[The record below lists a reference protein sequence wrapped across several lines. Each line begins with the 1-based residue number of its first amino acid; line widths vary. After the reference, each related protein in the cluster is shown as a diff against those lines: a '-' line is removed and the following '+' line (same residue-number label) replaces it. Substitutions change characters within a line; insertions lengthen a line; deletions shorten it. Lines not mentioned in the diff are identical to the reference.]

1 VTAVFAD
8 PSGIDPAVRRAA
20 LTLYAAHP
28 DDREW
33 MIARLP
39 SDDRLELEKMLAEL
53 ASLGMPRDPEM
64 VRSALREPANGAPV
78 TPSSTPHFP
87 AFLLSAE
94 LDAMAEL
101 LRQETAMVSV
111 FALALMP
118 EGSASAVLGRLPPV
132 LQRELQSLRGAM
144 TGCDVPPRL
153 GAALLEELRQR
164 LPDPIPALSPW
175 RAFLQHCVSVLRLE
189 RARA

>member
-33 MIARLP
+33 MIARLRGE
-39 SDDRLELEKMLAEL
+39 DRLELKKMLTEL
-53 ASLGMPRDPEM
+53 ASLGIPRDPEM
-64 VRSALREPANGAPV
+64 VRSALRQPSKGAPV
-78 TPSSTPHFP
+78 SPPSTPHS
-87 AFLLSAE
+87 AGFLYAAD
-94 LDAMAEL
+94 LDALAEL

-111 FALALMP
+111 FALELIS
-118 EGSASAVLGRLPPV
+118 EGSASAVFARLPPA
-132 LQRELQSLRGAM
+132 LRRELQSLRNAM
-144 TGCDVPPRL
+144 TGDDVPPRL
-153 GAALLEELRQR
+153 RAALLEQLRQR

-175 RAFLQHCVSVLRLE
+175 RAFWQRCVSVLRLE
-189 RARA
+189 RAKA